1 MKLITAEE
9 VLVKLEHL
17 RVIADYQQVLMMANV
32 DLANPSEGHQ
42 LYMKSQRYCG
52 TIQGKAP
59 TDHSTMET
67 VNIPSPLP
75 ALNGN
80 QVCTLYQ
87 YLQFNGGQSIIPT
100 KEDGDCLYG
109 AFRRGTDLPVEV
121 VDVHVRRLLLKVI
134 VNFHEFFY
142 DLFKTAITMQYGVT
156 RDSQEELQKRIT
168 EGTISEQD
176 LRDQRMPGPF
186 SFFGYLKNMLQDSS
200 YGDDLMLL
208 AISMVWQMRV
218 TVLDAETLFERR
230 FRHNNWIS
238 KTDLLIIHC
247 PSTQHFLCSGKRLY
261 IFVRVSLFCVRAF
274 SKR

>member
-9 VLVKLEHL
+9 VSVKLERL

-67 VNIPSPLP
+67 VNIPSPLS

-121 VDVHVRRLLLKVI
+121 ADVHVRRLLLKVI

-142 DLFKTAITMQYGVT
+142 DLFETAIAMQYGVT
-156 RDSQEELQKRIT
+156 RDSKNGR
-168 EGTISEQD
+168 EGIE
-176 LRDQRMPGPF
+176 GI
-186 SFFGYLKNMLQDSS
+186 KEC
-200 YGDDLMLL
+200 L
-208 AISMVWQMRV
+208 ALS
-218 TVLDAETLFERR
+218 
-230 FRHNNWIS
+230 
-238 KTDLLIIHC
+238 
-247 PSTQHFLCSGKRLY
+247 
-261 IFVRVSLFCVRAF
+261 VSLVI
-274 SKR
+274 